1 MTNEKKDPMPDHDA
15 IARRAHELFVE
26 RGGEHGFH
34 DDDWI
39 RAEAELR
46 TQSTTSAEPGHS
58 LSQEASDEDNPL
70 LTDVGESIPK
80 NLDGESR
87 RTDAA

>member
-1 MTNEKKDPMPDHDA
+1 MTNENKDPLPDQDA
-15 IARRAHELFVE
+15 IARRAHEMFVE
-26 RGGEHGFH
+26 RGGEHGH
-34 DDDWI
+34 DEEDWL

-46 TQSTTSAEPGHS
+46 TQSLTQVESGYSVTA
-58 LSQEASDEDNPL
+58 EASDKDNPL

-80 NLDGESR
+80 NVDAESR